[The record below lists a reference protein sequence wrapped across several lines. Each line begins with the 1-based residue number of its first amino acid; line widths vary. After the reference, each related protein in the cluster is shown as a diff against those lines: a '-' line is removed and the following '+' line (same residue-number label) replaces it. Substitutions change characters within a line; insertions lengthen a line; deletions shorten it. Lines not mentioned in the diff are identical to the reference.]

1 MFRIRSITYDN
12 AAVRGLPAGSLEVNS
27 NEVTF
32 ITITREEDRV
42 RCCLCKINKWAVV
55 NLNPLA
61 VCLQEQNI
69 SIRHFQ
75 GIGYILKFSARIVRI
90 LTHGFPPL
98 L

>member
-1 MFRIRSITYDN
+1 MFRIRSITHDD
-12 AAVRGLPAGSLEVNS
+12 AAVGGLPAGSLEVDS
-27 NEVTF
+27 NQVAF
-32 ITITREEDRV
+32 ITVTCEEDRV
-42 RCCLCKINKWAVV
+42 RCRLCKINKWTVV

-75 GIGYILKFSARIVRI
+75 GIGYILGFSARMISI
-90 LTHGFPPL
+90 LRHGFPPL